1 MIKLKDLLTK
11 TKLTESTV
19 KISTMKD
26 VAFAGRDRLALY
38 GKKGK
43 VGLDRKSVSALVKAV
58 RQILGRSFT
67 AHEVKE
73 GKLNEAKM
81 VTLPNG
87 VKVKIEFKGI
97 TLQSQGKKP
106 VFLDRRELMT
116 FFKAT
121 SKYMKVK
128 NEGKLTEKEFV
139 PTITIDFTRENR
151 GKGRTEVKKFKTIP
165 DAKKYTRQMN
175 KKYKL
180 KRQKGFWGNPVTGI
194 ELSQNFS

>member
-67 AHEVKE
+67 THEE
-73 GKLNEAKM
+73 KLNEAKII
-81 VTLPNG
+81 TLPNG
-87 VKVKIEFKGI
+87 VKAKIEFKGI
-97 TLQSQGKKP
+97 TLQQKGKKP
-106 VFLDRRELMT
+106 VFLDRDELLK
-116 FFKAT
+116 FFRGST
-121 SKYMKVK
+121 KY
-128 NEGKLTEKEFV
+128 L
-139 PTITIDFTRENR
+139 R
-151 GKGRTEVKKFKTIP
+151 
-165 DAKKYTRQMN
+165 YT
-175 KKYKL
+175 
-180 KRQKGFWGNPVTGI
+180 
-194 ELSQNFS
+194 

>member
-58 RQILGRSFT
+58 RNILGRSFT

-73 GKLNEAKM
+73 GTLNEGKV

-128 NEGKLTEKEFV
+128 NH
-139 PTITIDFTRENR
+139 
-151 GKGRTEVKKFKTIP
+151 
-165 DAKKYTRQMN
+165 
-175 KKYKL
+175 
-180 KRQKGFWGNPVTGI
+180 
-194 ELSQNFS
+194 